1 MDLWFTMFRKALDFQ
16 PKVSVYLAALSRR
29 VLPNP
34 QDYRMLQAT
43 RAAISTCPNAATMH
57 IQAYRSTLSP
67 SLMMHPGLLPDY
79 LGVSGE
85 TAGSLNGSAYLLH
98 IECC

>member
-1 MDLWFTMFRKALDFQ
+1 MDLWFTIFRKALDFQ

-43 RAAISTCPNAATMH
+43 RAVILTFPNAAIMH
-57 IQAYRSTLSP
+57 IQAYMSTLSQ
-67 SLMMHPGLLPDY
+67 SLIIHPGLPRT

-98 IECC
+98 I

>member
-1 MDLWFTMFRKALDFQ
+1 MDLWLTIFRKALDFQ

-43 RAAISTCPNAATMH
+43 RAVILTCPNAAIMH
-57 IQAYRSTLSP
+57 IRAYMSTLSQ
-67 SLMMHPGLLPDY
+67 SLIIHPGLPRSERRDNRQPEWKCVLTPHRM
-79 LGVSGE
+79 LL
-85 TAGSLNGSAYLLH
+85 TA
-98 IECC
+98 